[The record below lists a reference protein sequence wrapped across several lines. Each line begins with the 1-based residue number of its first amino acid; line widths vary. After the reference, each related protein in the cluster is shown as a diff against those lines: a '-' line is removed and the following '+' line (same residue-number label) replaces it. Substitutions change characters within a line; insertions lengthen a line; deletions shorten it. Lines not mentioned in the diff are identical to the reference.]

1 MIDDNE
7 VGKGRGIHVLV
18 LNQRTGSV
26 MARQIFDTYSPHED
40 EAMSLFVNLVS
51 KGRIIVMTIKVNSKR
66 WYNQSESILTPPSST
81 LHPLEILSFY
91 SLLFTLHIHYIVL

>member
-7 VGKGRGIHVLV
+7 VGKGRGIHILV

-51 KGRIIVMTIKVNSKR
+51 KGRIIVMTIKVSSNY
-66 WYNQSESILTPPSST
+66 WLYPPFQ
-81 LHPLEILSFY
+81 LR
-91 SLLFTLHIHYIVL
+91 

>member
-40 EAMSLFVNLVS
+40 EAMSLFINLVS
-51 KGRIIVMTIKVNSKR
+51 KGRIIVMTIKVSSHQQTQLA
-66 WYNQSESILTPPSST
+66 WQHTPYSHSI
-81 LHPLEILSFY
+81 
-91 SLLFTLHIHYIVL
+91 

>member
-18 LNQRTGSV
+18 LNQRTGAV

-51 KGRIIVMTIKVNSKR
+51 KGRIIVMTIKVSANRFTRFSD
-66 WYNQSESILTPPSST
+66 
-81 LHPLEILSFY
+81 FY
-91 SLLFTLHIHYIVL
+91 VCTDF

>member
-18 LNQRTGSV
+18 LNQRTGAV

-51 KGRIIVMTIKVNSKR
+51 KGRIIVMTIKVSANR
-66 WYNQSESILTPPSST
+66 FTRFLD
-81 LHPLEILSFY
+81 FY
-91 SLLFTLHIHYIVL
+91 VCTDF